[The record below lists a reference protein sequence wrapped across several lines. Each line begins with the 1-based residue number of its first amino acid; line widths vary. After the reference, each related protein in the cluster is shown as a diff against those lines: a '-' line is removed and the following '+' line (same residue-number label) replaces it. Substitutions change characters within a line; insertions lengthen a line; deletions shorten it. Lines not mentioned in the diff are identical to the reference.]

1 MKLKPV
7 DHVGDKNAYCGP
19 SVISAITGMK
29 SGEAA
34 RLLRSITGKGSI
46 KGSSEWAVVKALKA
60 CGLRVV
66 GQNIAGPGAGLPTVA
81 AWLKATH
88 GKRGPNIW
96 LLVAGNHWQ
105 AVQGNRYVCGLTKEV
120 VPFDH
125 PKIKRRAKVS
135 AVYLVFGAVGPVPA
149 AARKPKVRREVDP
162 YRRQFEAHAKARGWR
177 TKLERQGGV
186 DLKDIMVQPCPDFPQ
201 GIGTMHYDWAES
213 LSRLKSAQAAVAKPP
228 AEWPDNLSI
237 DRDDGSLW
245 WSE

>member
-7 DHVGDKNAYCGP
+7 DHVGDTNAYCGP

-105 AVQGNRYVCGLTKEV
+105 AIQGNRYVCGLTKEV

-125 PKIKRRAKVS
+125 PKIKRRAKVRAPRRRSPSLRPSGPITS
-135 AVYLVFGAVGPVPA
+135 ASTETTAACGGANE
-149 AARKPKVRREVDP
+149 RR
-162 YRRQFEAHAKARGWR
+162 
-177 TKLERQGGV
+177 TL
-186 DLKDIMVQPCPDFPQ
+186 
-201 GIGTMHYDWAES
+201 
-213 LSRLKSAQAAVAKPP
+213 
-228 AEWPDNLSI
+228 
-237 DRDDGSLW
+237 
-245 WSE
+245 